1 LDEERKTMRVT
12 YFILAPDSKRV
23 KIGTTIKDPEER
35 LSNMQTGSPEKLE
48 VVLVLEHRPP
58 FEERQIHVRFDK
70 YRIHG
75 EWFEYRDA
83 LEAFILRKQIHPMA
97 EPADDEALFIP
108 RFEGDTPEKQNPIIP
123 NGALWKEGRVERAF
137 RACADGRD
145 GYPYPFIEGYPSQK
159 GLAYAFRHPTG
170 D

>member
-1 LDEERKTMRVT
+1 MRVT

-23 KIGTTIKDPEER
+23 KIGTTIKDPEE
-35 LSNMQTGSPEKLE
+35 
-48 VVLVLEHRPP
+48 
-58 FEERQIHVRFDK
+58 
-70 YRIHG
+70 
-75 EWFEYRDA
+75 
-83 LEAFILRKQIHPMA
+83 
-97 EPADDEALFIP
+97 
-108 RFEGDTPEKQNPIIP
+108 
-123 NGALWKEGRVERAF
+123 GRVESAF